1 MYTDL
6 EAKLHDTFWEQED
19 IISELPLLEEFH
31 DKKLSLEIGCG
42 SGRLLLPLLSDGHP
56 LDGVEISA
64 DMIDLLHSNA
74 EKQNLTSKLSEQSIH
89 TADIVGL
96 SLDKKYERVSVPAFT
111 AQLLSRDGFQDML
124 KQALSYTSADAQ
136 LYLTLF
142 IPWAEI
148 AGELSEGDWYVDHEA
163 PVGEEKDAKAV
174 CKTKFTIN
182 RLEQTLSRKHQYT
195 VTHAN
200 GKKQEHRSKQEV
212 QWYSYQEL
220 KLLLATCGWKEI
232 SLITDLEPASASDPD
247 VGPDPD
253 AHILTL
259 IAEKI

>member
-56 LDGVEISA
+56 IDGVEISP
-64 DMIDLLHSNA
+64 DMVDILHTNA
-74 EKQNLTSKLSEQSIH
+74 QKQNLTSKLGEQDIH

-96 SLDKKYERVSVPAFT
+96 PLDKKYERVSVPAFT

-124 KQALSYTSADAQ
+124 KQALSYTSDDAQ

-163 PVGEEKDAKAV
+163 PVGEDKGAKAV

-182 RLEQTLSRKHQYT
+182 RLTQTLSRKHQYT
-195 VTHAN
+195 VTHTN
-200 GKKQEHRSKQEV
+200 GKKQEHRSKQEI

-220 KLLLATCGWKEI
+220 KLLLASCGWKEL

-253 AHILTL
+253 AHIITL